1 MCLRPDS
8 RAGRER
14 EAGKLA
20 SNSFIGLKSQK
31 NTKLDPLS
39 LSQGKGEQKVA
50 PVPKEIM
57 NLVCTFTRNGNF
69 RDYKKKMKRNTDCF
83 LLSCHEKSLSKD
95 CSSPPFRVGC
105 EGPCPKGRCSN
116 QR

>member
-14 EAGKLA
+14 EAEKLA

-69 RDYKKKMKRNTDCF
+69 RDYKKKNEEEHGLFFVK
-83 LLSCHEKSLSKD
+83 L
-95 CSSPPFRVGC
+95 P
-105 EGPCPKGRCSN
+105 
-116 QR
+116 